1 MYKATLIEALRGLSL
16 GDLRAI
22 LFDARIAW
30 EWSYFDDE
38 GGWIALD
45 DEDDEDDED
54 QNPPD
59 HGYLSALG
67 GGRIAQVQE
76 GPIPNA
82 PARRQWTGRVYFDCH
97 WINVPPDAKRAI
109 VEARCE
115 MAAQDGGW
123 RLPWPVAGP
132 VEPDSERDAHEAIRE
147 GEDDRDGGDGF
158 GGNVTAR
165 EAAASNRAIGHG
177 DGCAL
182 ATGGDCTCGAGSP
195 RGGR

>member
-1 MYKATLIEALRGLSL
+1 MDKATLIEALRGLPL

-30 EWSYFDDE
+30 EWNYYRDDGE
-38 GGWIALD
+38 YMILD
-45 DEDDEDDED
+45 GDAGEDE
-54 QNPPD
+54 PD

-67 GGRIAQVQE
+67 GGLIAQVQE

-82 PARRQWTGRVYFDCH
+82 PARRQWTGRVYFNCPN
-97 WINVPPDAKRAI
+97 WINVPPDAARAI

-147 GEDDRDGGDGF
+147 GEDDRDGGGDGF